1 MTLFQ
6 STLIVAIFLVLFG
19 TVLFLCPKVCRRKIL
34 LFGRSKRAAYVT
46 MSIAATWFLYQIAHL
61 GKADFG
67 DYKQYIFVLF
77 LGVAILS
84 FRLTPDFLSVRGLCG
99 IYLQLA
105 SLFLNSAYMQAPQ
118 SRLFLVSFIYLGI
131 VISIY
136 LGAYPYRLRDFANTF
151 MSHTKNSRILGLV
164 AVIYGGVLFYN
175 SFNY

>member
-6 STLIVAIFLVLFG
+6 STLVAAIFLFLCG
-19 TVLFLCPKVCRRKIL
+19 IILFLFPQFCRQKIL
-34 LFGRSKRAAYVT
+34 LFGRSKRAAYTT
-46 MSIAATWFLYQIAHL
+46 MSIATTWFLYQIAHL

-67 DYKQYIFVLF
+67 DYKQYIFALF
-77 LGVAILS
+77 LGAAVLS
-84 FRLTPDFLSVRGLCG
+84 FRLVPDFLSVRGLCG

-105 SLFLNSAYMQAPQ
+105 SLFLSSAYMQAAQ

-151 MSHTKNSRILGLV
+151 MSHSKNSRILGLV
-164 AVIYGGVLFYN
+164 AVIYGGILLYN